1 MKKFTTLAI
10 IFVAST
16 LFATNVNLTDH
27 QISTAKPIPVVTIP
41 SGIGGAAA
49 KYSASHIT
57 TNTTTT
63 VTSSTAYVTSIAVS
77 VSAVGTTEVLKIQ
90 DKSGTPKV
98 IYQQGSPLVAGTV
111 TPINGGPLIMTG
123 GIDIV
128 TSGGGPATLDVW
140 ITYY

>member
-1 MKKFTTLAI
+1 MKLTIAILLA
-10 IFVAST
+10 AST
-16 LFATNVNLTDH
+16 LLASNVNLTDH

-63 VTSSTAYVTSIAVS
+63 LTSSTSYITSIVVS
-77 VSAVGTTEVLKIQ
+77 VTAVGTTEVLKIQ

-98 IYQQGSPLVAGTV
+98 IYQQGSPLVLGTT
-111 TPINGGPLIMTG
+111 TPVSGTTPLIMTG

-128 TSGGGPATLDVW
+128 TSGGGAATVDVW
-140 ITYY
+140 ITYF